1 MKISQVCYL
10 SPDAS
15 ALGNADAQPN
25 KHREFLFP
33 MHHKFGLFFENRI
46 KYLAVMNNIAL
57 ILSGCGTYDGS
68 DIWEVVL
75 ISYHLE
81 KRGQKP
87 IFFASNIEQKEVI
100 DHLNQV
106 SLSDKRNVL
115 SESARMALGQIKE
128 TKELYGKDV
137 DGLILPGGKGTLN
150 NLADFLGEEK
160 FLNVNPDVKR
170 ILREVYRRE
179 KPIGA
184 CGLASLIVASALRDI
199 LETPLTLT
207 IGKDPKLIRQIEEL
221 GAVHVISRGTEAVV
235 DSEHRVVSTPASL
248 LKLKIIEIA
257 QATENLV
264 SGVIDLIKLT
274 QNRRSYA

>member
-1 MKISQVCYL
+1 
-10 SPDAS
+10 
-15 ALGNADAQPN
+15 
-25 KHREFLFP
+25 
-33 MHHKFGLFFENRI
+33 
-46 KYLAVMNNIAL
+46 MNNIAL
-57 ILSGCGTYDGS
+57 ILSGCGAYDGS

-75 ISYHLE
+75 ISYELE
-81 KRGQKP
+81 KRGQNP
-87 IFFASNIEQKEVI
+87 IFYAPNIEQKEVI

-115 SESARMALGQIKE
+115 SESARLVCGEIRD
-128 TKELYGKDV
+128 TKDLYGKDV
-137 DGLILPGGKGTLN
+137 DGLILPGGGGAIN
-150 NLADFLGEEK
+150 NLADSLGEEN
-160 FLNVNPDVKR
+160 FLKVNPDVKR
-170 ILREVYRRE
+170 ILREVYRRK

-235 DSEHRVVSTPASL
+235 DSEHKVVSTPASL

-264 SGVIDLIKLT
+264 SGVLDFIKLT
-274 QNRRSYA
+274 QNRRSHA

>member
-1 MKISQVCYL
+1 
-10 SPDAS
+10 
-15 ALGNADAQPN
+15 
-25 KHREFLFP
+25 
-33 MHHKFGLFFENRI
+33 
-46 KYLAVMNNIAL
+46 MNNIAL
-57 ILSGCGTYDGS
+57 LLSGCGTYDGS

-87 IFFASNIEQKEVI
+87 IFFAPNIEQKEVI
-100 DHLNQV
+100 DHSNQV

-115 SESARMALGQIKE
+115 SESARMALGQIKD
-128 TKELYGKDV
+128 TKDLYGKDV

-170 ILREVYRRE
+170 ILREVYRRK

-207 IGKDPKLIRQIEEL
+207 IGKDPQLIKQIEEL
-221 GAVHVISRGTEAVV
+221 GAVHVVSRGSEAIV
-235 DSEHRVVSTPASL
+235 DSEHKIVSTPLSL
-248 LKLKIIEIA
+248 LELKIMEIA
-257 QATENLV
+257 QGTENLV
-264 SGVIDLIKLT
+264 SGMVDLIKLT

>member
-1 MKISQVCYL
+1 
-10 SPDAS
+10 
-15 ALGNADAQPN
+15 
-25 KHREFLFP
+25 
-33 MHHKFGLFFENRI
+33 
-46 KYLAVMNNIAL
+46 MNNIAL

-68 DIWEVVL
+68 NIWEVVL
-75 ISYHLE
+75 ISYHLG
-81 KRGQKP
+81 KSGGKP
-87 IFFASNIEQKEVI
+87 IFFAPNVEQKEVI

-115 SESARMALGQIKE
+115 SESARITLGQIKE
-128 TKELYGKDV
+128 IKDLYGKDV
-137 DGLILPGGKGTLN
+137 DGLILPGGRGAID

-170 ILREVYRRE
+170 ILREVYRRN

-184 CGLASLIVASALRDI
+184 CGFASLIVASALRDI

-207 IGKDPKLIRQIEEL
+207 VGKDPELMNQIEQL
-221 GAVHVISRGTEAVV
+221 GAVHVISRGSEAVV
-235 DSEHRVVSTPASL
+235 DSEHKVVSTPLSL
-248 LKLKIIEIA
+248 LELEIMEIA
-257 QATENLV
+257 QGTENLV

>member
-1 MKISQVCYL
+1 
-10 SPDAS
+10 
-15 ALGNADAQPN
+15 
-25 KHREFLFP
+25 
-33 MHHKFGLFFENRI
+33 
-46 KYLAVMNNIAL
+46 MNNIAL
-57 ILSGCGTYDGS
+57 LLSGCGTYDGS

-87 IFFASNIEQKEVI
+87 IFFAPNIEQKEVI

-115 SESARMALGQIKE
+115 SESARMVFGKIKE
-128 TKELYGKDV
+128 IKDLYGKDV
-137 DGLILPGGKGTLN
+137 DGLILPGGGGAIN
-150 NLADFLGEEK
+150 NLADSLGEEN
-160 FLNVNPDVKR
+160 FLKVNPDVKR
-170 ILREVYRRE
+170 ILREVYRRK

-235 DSEHRVVSTPASL
+235 DSEHKVVSTPASL

-257 QATENLV
+257 FATENLV
-264 SGVIDLIKLT
+264 SGVLDFIKLT
-274 QNRRSYA
+274 HNRRSHA